1 MSSIAVIAYSGRFP
15 GGADTPQSFWDALAA
30 GRDLIEPVPA
40 TRWNTDRFYRP
51 DSTASL
57 SHITRWGG
65 FLRDIDQFDPLAF
78 GISRREAETI
88 DPAQRLLLESA
99 WRCWEGAGF
108 RPSDW
113 INHPVGVFVGA
124 FTQDY
129 LLLQLGDYA
138 TTVSTVHTATGT
150 MQTLLSNRISYC
162 YSLTGPSLVVDTGC
176 SSSLVALDLAVSSLE
191 RGESELAFAAGV
203 QLQLTPYH
211 TAFESRSGFLSPSGR
226 CRAFDHRADGYV
238 RAEAVGMVLLA
249 PLDRA
254 LAENWPIDAVIH
266 ATAVNQNGKPA
277 SVTQP
282 SSDAQRRLI
291 SDALEKA
298 GLSADDLG
306 YVEAHGTGTRVG
318 DRAEIQ
324 ALGDA
329 LGRKRRQGA
338 LLVGSVKTNIGH
350 AEAAAGMA
358 GLIKVILSLQHR
370 TIPPHL
376 HWERSPEGVDLDALG
391 LRLPLASEAWPEG
404 APYAAINSFGFGG
417 TNAHV
422 IVGPPPT
429 RSTSA
434 QPATHALPSVILL
447 SAPSPGHLPLQA
459 EALSSSL
466 SECPSSADIHDIGA
480 GLIHQRDHF
489 AHRLVI
495 VGDTREAVAAK
506 LSDFARRPESS
517 EWIQGMRQSDE
528 PAEVAWVFPGMGPQW
543 PDMGRTLAK
552 HFPVFSQIVFD
563 CEALFQKLSGFSVE
577 ERLGRLSEN
586 HGPLPTELAQPL
598 NLFFK

>member
-1 MSSIAVIAYSGRFP
+1 MSLIAVIAYSGRFP
-15 GGADTPQSFWDALAA
+15 GGADTPQSFWNALVA
-30 GRDLIEPVPA
+30 GRDLIEPVPG
-40 TRWNTDRFYRP
+40 TRWNADRFYQP
-51 DSTASL
+51 DSTAGL

-78 GISRREAETI
+78 GISPREAETI

-99 WRCWEGAGF
+99 WRCWEGAGL

-162 YSLTGPSLVVDTGC
+162 YGLTGPSLTIDTAC
-176 SSSLVALDLAVSSLE
+176 SSSLVALHLAVNSLKQ
-191 RGESELAFAAGV
+191 RESELAFAAGV

-249 PLDRA
+249 PLERA

-266 ATAVNQNGKPA
+266 STAVNQNGKPA

-282 SSDAQRRLI
+282 SPDAQKQLI
-291 SDALEKA
+291 SRALQKA

-306 YVEAHGTGTRVG
+306 YVEAHGTGTRAG

-329 LGRKRRQGA
+329 LGQKRRNRA
-338 LLVGSVKTNIGH
+338 LLVGSVKTNMGH

-376 HWERSPEGVDLDALG
+376 HWERSPEDIDMRALG
-391 LRLPLASEAWPEG
+391 LRLPLVCEAWPG
-404 APYAAINSFGFGG
+404 ACSIRRDQFLWFRWNQCACHHWTAATSQ
-417 TNAHV
+417 HKH
-422 IVGPPPT
+422 
-429 RSTSA
+429 STGYQHAA
-434 QPATHALPSVILL
+434 QCSSPVCSKPQ
-447 SAPSPGHLPLQA
+447 PSPA
-459 EALSSSL
+459 ASASL
-466 SECPSSADIHDIGA
+466 
-480 GLIHQRDHF
+480 
-489 AHRLVI
+489 
-495 VGDTREAVAAK
+495 
-506 LSDFARRPESS
+506 
-517 EWIQGMRQSDE
+517 
-528 PAEVAWVFPGMGPQW
+528 
-543 PDMGRTLAK
+543 
-552 HFPVFSQIVFD
+552 
-563 CEALFQKLSGFSVE
+563 
-577 ERLGRLSEN
+577 
-586 HGPLPTELAQPL
+586 
-598 NLFFK
+598 